1 MRTTSCPISDISTSA
16 QPTNHQ
22 WRAGTK
28 IGSVTSPKRL
38 ARTAGVLYV
47 FVGT

>member
-22 WRAGTK
+22 SRAGTK

-38 ARTAGVLYV
+38 ARTAGVLYA
-47 FVGT
+47 FVGA